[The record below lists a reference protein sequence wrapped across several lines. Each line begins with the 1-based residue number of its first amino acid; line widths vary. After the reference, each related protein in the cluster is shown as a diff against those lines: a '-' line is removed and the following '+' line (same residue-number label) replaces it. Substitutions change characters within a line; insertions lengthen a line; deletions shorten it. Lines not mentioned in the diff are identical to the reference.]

1 MTAATAAERGALA
14 SRRLMVDECTV
25 TRVTGKPTSRTTMR
39 VTQATTEIYAGVCR
53 VRPEAT
59 QASQVELVERA
70 AFTRRLLVSLP
81 HGTTGVA
88 VDDVVVITTSV
99 DPELVGARLVV
110 RAVDAGTHR
119 TARRLSCE
127 EVSG

>member
-1 MTAATAAERGALA
+1 
-14 SRRLMVDECTV
+14 MVDECTV
-25 TRVTGKPTSRTTMR
+25 TRITGKATSRTTMK
-39 VTQATTEIYAGVCR
+39 VTPTTDEIYSGVCR

-59 QASQVELVERA
+59 QASQVDLVDRA

-81 HGTTGVA
+81 HTASGVA
-88 VDDVVVITTSV
+88 VDDVVVIDASV

-110 RAVDAGTHR
+110 RAVDVGTHR

>member
-1 MTAATAAERGALA
+1 
-14 SRRLMVDECTV
+14 MVDACTI
-25 TRVTGKPTSRTTMR
+25 TRVTGKATSRTTMQ
-39 VTQATTEIYAGVCR
+39 VTPATVEVYSGACR

-59 QASQVELVERA
+59 QASQVDLVDRA

-81 HGTTGVA
+81 QAATGVA
-88 VDDVVVITTSV
+88 VDDVVVIDASV

-110 RAVDAGTHR
+110 RAVDVGTHR

-127 EVSG
+127 EVTG